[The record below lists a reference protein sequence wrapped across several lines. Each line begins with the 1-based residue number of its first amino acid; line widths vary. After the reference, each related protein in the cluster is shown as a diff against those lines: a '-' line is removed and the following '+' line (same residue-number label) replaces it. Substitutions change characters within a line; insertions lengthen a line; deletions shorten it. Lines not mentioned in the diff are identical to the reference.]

1 MYPNHRPL
9 SPTSQV
15 GGLNIALQD
24 ELDANEKMFVGGQ
37 HLRDLAD
44 LGGKVAGNSSKG
56 EAETYHV
63 LRKTWAKHEVPVVSW
78 K

>member
-1 MYPNHRPL
+1 
-9 SPTSQV
+9 V

-44 LGGKVAGNSSKG
+44 LGGKVLKLFFG
-56 EAETYHV
+56 EAETYHEA
-63 LRKTWAKHEVPVVSW
+63 LHGQNMKFRWFNGNRMNT
-78 K
+78 

>member
-44 LGGKVAGNSSKG
+44 LADLGGKVAGNSKG

-63 LRKTWAKHEVPVVSW
+63 LRKTMGKT
-78 K
+78 